1 MMIRRGFTA
10 VVVYLDDFF
19 ICAPTLN
26 ECIVAMNT
34 LVALLRRLGFSIN
47 WDKVIDPIRCL
58 TFLGIEIDTAT
69 MVKRLP
75 SEKMLALK
83 AELEV
88 FAKRKR
94 ASKRQLQSLAGKL
107 HWAAGVVYGGKSIRP
122 ANFRRNLY
130 ITVCKSQMCINTRY
144 AKGHSVVEGIYAFFQ
159 WHVAYYK

>member
-19 ICAPTLN
+19 ICAPTLD
-26 ECIVAMNT
+26 ECNVAMNT

-47 WDKVIDPIRCL
+47 WDKVIDPTRCL

-75 SEKMLALK
+75 SENVLALK
-83 AELEV
+83 TELEV

-107 HWAAGVVYGGKSIRP
+107 GGGCGLRRQSIRP

-130 ITVCKSQMCINTRY
+130 ITVCKSQMCINTRN
-144 AKGHSVVEGIYAFFQ
+144 AKGHSVLVGIYTFFQ
-159 WHVAYYK
+159 